1 MVLESAWYGNMN
13 IVVMVIAPD
22 KTQQWLNHGNDL
34 K

>member
-1 MVLESAWYGNMN
+1 MN